1 MHYQKRTLSPHEEAE
16 NEALRAAVASQQEE
30 LDKTKLLL
38 QYVADMTDVY
48 IPEESEET
56 EEEITNEQNV

>member
-1 MHYQKRTLSPHEEAE
+1 MKYQKKALSPQEEAE
-16 NEALRAAVASQQEE
+16 NEILRATVASQQEE

-48 IPEESEET
+48 IPEESEEA
-56 EEEITNEQNV
+56 EEENNEQNV

>member
-1 MHYQKRTLSPHEEAE
+1 MHYQKRTLSPQEEAE
-16 NEALRAAVASQQEE
+16 NERLRATVASQQEE

-56 EEEITNEQNV
+56 EEEITDEQDV

>member
-1 MHYQKRTLSPHEEAE
+1 MQYQKKTLSPQEEAE
-16 NEALRAAVASQQEE
+16 NEILRATVASQQEE

-56 EEEITNEQNV
+56 EEGTADEQNV